1 MRSKEAIMKELEY
14 YKPAGTT
21 TYEKRVVEILIEV
34 LIDVRDILK
43 TLTREGFK

>member
-14 YKPAGTT
+14 YKPAGT